1 MTKRCKICAHKL
13 NSEGACTNVA
23 CPACKKAAID
33 KAAEE
38 SKKEAEQE
46 GTD

>member
-1 MTKRCKICAHKL
+1 MTKRCKICAHK
-13 NSEGACTNVA
+13 SDDTGACTNEK

-38 SKKEAEQE
+38 SKPEQE
-46 GTD
+46 ETE

>member
-13 NSEGACTNVA
+13 NSEGACTNEK

-33 KAAEE
+33 KAAKE
-38 SKKEAEQE
+38 STKDTEQE
-46 GTD
+46 A

>member
-13 NSEGACTNVA
+13 NSEGACTNTM

-38 SKKEAEQE
+38 SKTEQK
-46 GTD
+46 GTK

>member
-13 NSEGACTNVA
+13 NSEGACTNAA
-23 CPACKKAAID
+23 CPACKKAALD
-33 KAAEE
+33 NAAEE
-38 SKKEAEQE
+38 SKAKQE